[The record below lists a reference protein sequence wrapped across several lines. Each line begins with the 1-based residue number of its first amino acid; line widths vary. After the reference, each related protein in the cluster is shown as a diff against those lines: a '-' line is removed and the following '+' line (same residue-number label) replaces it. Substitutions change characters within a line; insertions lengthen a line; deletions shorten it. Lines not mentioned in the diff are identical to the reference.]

1 MLQTHDND
9 PLERRKKREER
20 INSAI
25 ARKMNSAGEGFI
37 TKPCL
42 RVIRTKTGAV
52 QCRFTTATATA
63 GLWEAITSGIPVSS
77 IPLRNALPVDP
88 ETGKQEEVPAYVWLA
103 LLGAG
108 MATFASS
115 RGGHLVPLAL
125 MGLVNSI
132 FSKMPDAASYFRGLL
147 SPAQGNGILKGVEV
161 RLDTVWATYPD
172 GTVGPAGAD
181 GRGWIHPKHPAY
193 AQLGISSDNSCPVQI
208 RVVSSGLRES
218 IATMVGMMA
227 LFNWKEA
234 AKVFSKITSGVSF
247 WKGTLDPDERAVD
260 EDGNPSIV
268 LDWLQCKGNF
278 KGLSKDRRT
287 QGAAR
292 LLTVDIAIT
301 KTFDRLGA
309 CSLCFEFF
317 ERIAD
322 TVRTRELVKKLM
334 CESMEAFKLAGGPD
348 SIVNRIS
355 EDNRMVRLIVEL
367 CKRVKVNPLC
377 VPYVKNL
384 VTEHMREWKWF
395 MGQGAGIKCPY
406 IKASI
411 LNSVPEGHFLMV
423 PPRGK
428 NGHKLFKH
436 GDKMVVSRY
445 PGVLSQGI
453 IVGIV
458 IDPES
463 ESFLEDY
470 PWLEEVLV
478 SRYGLKTLPDNIM
491 YLNERD
497 LVLRMQG
504 DDDGDE
510 LWFSS
515 DSRLIELAENR
526 SFIFKKGEIIL
537 IEPEALE
544 DNPRSNTPLA
554 SWQGLVNVNRD
565 FQGPIGY
572 LTNLMSC
579 SIDKGKRGVM
589 AALALAVQV
598 AIDSGK
604 KVMVV
609 PSLVHAMIIGNW
621 EEVVRTD
628 QMGEYKAWVLPS
640 DSRKYPARSGILDP
654 VTGCY
659 RSKWLRTWA
668 NTEVLGGTRKKRVAL
683 ADVITWRKLRG
694 TDNFTEGPEP
704 GKGNGTLVT
713 YMFEVLSGL
722 LKEHEALM
730 SMDVGDSVDL
740 VDLLPLAL
748 GRTVAPV
755 ERGSDEYWAM
765 INKAGLTDYNKSV
778 VSILKLGL
786 NPDERNEQIEA
797 QQVLLANQL
806 NSPEVD
812 NLQVWVSCLTGLQS
826 CDGDY
831 DRCLNW
837 AMFAVAFSGSPILN
851 ELGILEEGTCSF
863 LQDRFQEIEDW
874 IGSVY
879 HGPSGAEGRTVGH
892 AATTFLFDNELNEAH
907 EEEFEVPMHKC
918 RWCKEHVRAVA
929 TAMMRGN
936 PDPSLAVFAKDLVSR
951 VNAILAVLETY
962 PCTEDELKQ
971 RLNGKFYAKKLS
983 GVPRSAQWVSLVMK
997 ELDSIR

>member
-1 MLQTHDND
+1 
-9 PLERRKKREER
+9 
-20 INSAI
+20 
-25 ARKMNSAGEGFI
+25 
-37 TKPCL
+37 
-42 RVIRTKTGAV
+42 V
-52 QCRFTTATATA
+52 QVRFTTGTGTV

-88 ETGKQEEVPAYVWLA
+88 ETGKQEAIPAYLWLA

-115 RGGHLVPLAL
+115 KGGHLVPLAL
-125 MGLVNSI
+125 MGLVDSI

-147 SPAQGNGILKGVEV
+147 SPAQGNGVLKGVEV
-161 RLDTVWATYPD
+161 KLDTIWATYPD

-181 GRGWIHPKHPAY
+181 GRGWIHPKHPY
-193 AQLGISSDNSCPVQI
+193 FAQLGVNSDDSCPMQI
-208 RVVSSGLRES
+208 RVVSSNLREA
-218 IATMVGMMA
+218 ITGMLKDMAT
-227 LFNWKEA
+227 FNWKSA
-234 AKVFSKITSGVSF
+234 ARVFSEIIKAVSF

-260 EDGNPSIV
+260 ENGNPTIV
-268 LDWLQCKGNF
+268 LDWLQCKGNL
-278 KGLSKDRRT
+278 KGLAKDRRT
-287 QGAAR
+287 QGVSSTI
-292 LLTVDIAIT
+292 TVDIAVT

-317 ERIAD
+317 ERIKN
-322 TVRTRELVKKLM
+322 TVRTRKLVKELM
-334 CESMEAFKLAGGPD
+334 CESMESFKKAGGYNG
-348 SIVNRIS
+348 IVERIS
-355 EDNRMVRLIVEL
+355 QDNRMVRLIVEL
-367 CKRVKVNPLC
+367 CKRVEVNPLC
-377 VPYVKNL
+377 VPYVRNL

-406 IKASI
+406 GKASI
-411 LNSVPEGHFLMV
+411 LNSVPEGHVFIV

-428 NGHKLFKH
+428 DGQKLFQH
-436 GDKMVVSRY
+436 GDRMVVSRY
-445 PGVLSQGI
+445 PTVLPQGI
-453 IVGIV
+453 TVLIV

-463 ESFLEDY
+463 ESFYQEY
-470 PWLEEVLV
+470 PWLAEVLI
-478 SRYGLKTLPDNIM
+478 SRYGRKTLPDNIM

-510 LWFSS
+510 CWFSS
-515 DSRLIELAENR
+515 DSRLVELADNR

-537 IEPEALE
+537 IEPDPME
-544 DNPRSNTPLA
+544 NNSRSNTPLR

-579 SIDKGKRGVM
+579 AIDKGLRGVM

-609 PSLVHAMIIGNW
+609 PSLLHAMITSNW
-621 EEVVRTD
+621 KEVTRTD

-640 DSRKYPARSGILDP
+640 DSKKYPARTGILDP

-659 RSKWLRTWA
+659 RGKWLQSWA

-683 ADVITWRKLRG
+683 ANVITWRKLRG
-694 TDNFTEGPEP
+694 TDNFIEGPEP
-704 GKGNGTLVT
+704 GKGGGTLVT

-730 SMDVGDSVDL
+730 SMDVGETVDL
-740 VDLLPLAL
+740 ADLLPLAL

-806 NSPEVD
+806 NSSEVN
-812 NLQVWVSCLTGLQS
+812 NLQIWTSCLTGLQPS
-826 CDGDY
+826 DGDY

-851 ELGILEEGTCSF
+851 ELGIMEEGTCSF
-863 LQDRFQEIEDW
+863 LQERFQEIEEW

-892 AATTFLFDNELNEAH
+892 AATTFLFDSELNEAH

-918 RWCKEHVRAVA
+918 RWCREHIRAVA

-936 PDPSLAVFAKDLVSR
+936 PDPSLAEFAKDLVSR

-962 PCTEDELKQ
+962 PSTEEDLIQ
-971 RLNGKFYAKKLS
+971 RLNGKFYAKKLD
-983 GVPRSAQWVSLVMK
+983 GVPRDRRWVALVME
-997 ELDSIR
+997 ELNSIR